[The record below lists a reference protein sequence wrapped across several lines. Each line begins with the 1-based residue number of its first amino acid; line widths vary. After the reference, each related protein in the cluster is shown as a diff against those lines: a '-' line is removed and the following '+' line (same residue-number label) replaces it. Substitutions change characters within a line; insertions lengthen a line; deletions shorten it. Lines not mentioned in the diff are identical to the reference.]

1 MTRREQFIK
10 SRAWLKTHT
19 FVITNSLR
27 KKLEGV
33 PLDQRAGYC
42 YVQNLVLIFTD
53 EYEGKF
59 ARIPTVIW
67 KKRLGSAYKV
77 FIQQMEDWKELEVDR
92 KDFRWS
98 KNKSG
103 YPMPCAVPSWAIE
116 TGTCI

>member
-10 SRAWLKTHT
+10 SRAWVKTHT

-53 EYEGKF
+53 EYEGKR
-59 ARIPTVIW
+59 ARIPSVLW
-67 KKRLGSAYKV
+67 KDKLG
-77 FIQQMEDWKELEVDR
+77 
-92 KDFRWS
+92 
-98 KNKSG
+98 
-103 YPMPCAVPSWAIE
+103 
-116 TGTCI
+116 TG